1 MSGKRVVITG
11 GTFEEPAPQPGFR
24 SRRSY
29 VQRQLE
35 VTVQL
40 AASQATGQPITFAGT
55 AGSDTVTLSG
65 FRTRVRIEWADVQ
78 AEREKEHAQ
87 RAADLKQAAK
97 WAEIKEAQER
107 RLFTV
112 IKGRS
117 GGNEAA

>member
-1 MSGKRVVITG
+1 MEDVLGIILEHRGVVGVAIVAVALYLANRLDMLP
-11 GTFEEPAPQPGFR
+11 TFG
-24 SRRSY
+24 
-29 VQRQLE
+29 
-35 VTVQL
+35 
-40 AASQATGQPITFAGT
+40 
-55 AGSDTVTLSG
+55 
-65 FRTRVRIEWADVQ
+65 RTRVRIEWADVQ

>member
-1 MSGKRVVITG
+1 VEDLIGIILEHAGPIGVALCVLAFYLLHRFDMLP
-11 GTFEEPAPQPGFR
+11 TFG
-24 SRRSY
+24 
-29 VQRQLE
+29 
-35 VTVQL
+35 
-40 AASQATGQPITFAGT
+40 
-55 AGSDTVTLSG
+55 
-65 FRTRVRIEWADVQ
+65 RTRVRIEWADVQ